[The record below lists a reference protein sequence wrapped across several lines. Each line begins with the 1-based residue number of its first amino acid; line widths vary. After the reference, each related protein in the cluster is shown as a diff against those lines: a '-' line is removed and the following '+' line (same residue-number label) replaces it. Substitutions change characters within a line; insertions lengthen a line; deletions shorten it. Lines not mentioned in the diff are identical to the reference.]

1 VRNAHKSF
9 SRITQRG
16 VAIVELTIALPLM
29 LLLIFVTAEFGRAF
43 IQYNTLTKAVR
54 DSVRH
59 VASEALLGQ
68 TGNVMI
74 DTNLQLA
81 AQNLVVYGNVNGV
94 GTAILPGLDIA
105 DVTVAPALG
114 VGDISLSASY
124 AYAPMFLVLPGF
136 GLGPDTNPFFTLRT
150 ASTMRAL

>member
-1 VRNAHKSF
+1 MSQAYQSL
-9 SRITQRG
+9 SRTTQRG
-16 VAIVELTIALPLM
+16 VAIVEFTVALPLM

-43 IQYNTLTKAVR
+43 MQHNTLTKAVR

-74 DTNLQLA
+74 DANLQLA

-94 GTAILPGLDIA
+94 GTAVLPGLGIA

-114 VGDISLSASY
+114 VGDISLTATY
-124 AYAPMFLVLPGF
+124 AYAPMFFVLPGF
-136 GLGPDTNPFFTLRT
+136 GLGPDTNPFFTLRAAT
-150 ASTMRAL
+150 TMRAL

>member
-1 VRNAHKSF
+1 MSTGHQSLSRN
-9 SRITQRG
+9 TQRG
-16 VAIVELTIALPLM
+16 VAIVEFIITLPLM
-29 LLLIFVTAEFGRAF
+29 LFLIFVTAEFGRAF
-43 IQYNTLTKAVR
+43 MQHNTLTKAVR

-74 DTNLQLA
+74 DANLQLA

-94 GTAILPGLDIA
+94 GTPLLPGLAIA

-114 VGDISLSASY
+114 VGDVSLSATY

-136 GLGPDTNPFFTLRT
+136 GLGPDTNPLFTLRA

>member
-1 VRNAHKSF
+1 MSTGHQSLSRN
-9 SRITQRG
+9 TQRG
-16 VAIVELTIALPLM
+16 VAIVEFIITLPLM

-43 IQYNTLTKAVR
+43 MQQNTLTKAVR

-74 DTNLQLA
+74 DANLQLA

-94 GTAILPGLDIA
+94 GTPLLPGLGIA
-105 DVTVAPALG
+105 DVTVTPALG
-114 VGDISLSASY
+114 VGDVSLSATY
-124 AYAPMFLVLPGF
+124 AYAPIFFVLPGF
-136 GLGPDTNPFFTLRT
+136 GLGADINPLFTLRA